1 VNPSNQARSAN
12 WLVFGAM
19 IALTANIAP
28 AIFHTFGLFIKPVS
42 EELGF
47 SRSALSAALL
57 IITAVTV
64 VVSPYVG
71 RLIDRHG
78 VTKITMP
85 CIIIFAVAVAA
96 LAGTHSL
103 AYFLAAFFVM
113 GLVGIAHSPLS
124 YSREISRRFD
134 RHRGKALGIASA
146 GIGIGGAIIPL
157 IAQRSIEA
165 YGWRSAYLI
174 LGAIIISVGL
184 IGFYFFQRG
193 IDNRLMNRGGQAA
206 GGPGGDAEKRFKK
219 STIFWSLLVG
229 FLIMGIGIN
238 GSMSHLG
245 AILSD
250 RGGSLSFAGSA
261 QVAVGISMI
270 VGRVLCGFLLDRFA
284 PYNIATLF
292 VLIPMA
298 GIATLATSTDP
309 TVIVLGCVL
318 LGLGLGG
325 EADLLTFLTARYF
338 NLASYAEISGYFFSA
353 FTLGVGVGSFA
364 LARSFDMMGS
374 YQTGMFLS
382 VALLLVLCV
391 VFQSLRF
398 MAPAVAPRLDDAVV
412 PAP

>member
-1 VNPSNQARSAN
+1 VNSNAQTHSAN

-19 IALTANIAP
+19 MALTANIAP

-42 EELGF
+42 EDLNL
-47 SRSALSAALL
+47 SRSSLSAALL

-64 VVSPYVG
+64 VVSPIVG

-78 VTKITMP
+78 VTKITVP

-96 LAGTHSL
+96 LAGTNSL
-103 AYFLAAFFVM
+103 FYFLAAFFIM

-134 RHRGKALGIASA
+134 AHRGKALGIAAA
-146 GIGIGGAIIPL
+146 GIGVGGAIIPL
-157 IAQRSIEA
+157 IAQRSIDA

-174 LGAIIISVGL
+174 LGAIIIGVGL

-193 IDNRLMNRGGQAA
+193 IDRRPIDHSARDYTA
-206 GGPGGDAEKRFKK
+206 TGDAGDKPFKK
-219 STIFWSLLVG
+219 STVFWTLLVG

-250 RGGSLSFAGSA
+250 RGSSLSFAASA
-261 QVAVGISMI
+261 QVAVGLSMI
-270 VGRVLCGFLLDRFA
+270 VGRVLCGFLLDRFT
-284 PYNIATLF
+284 PHNVATMF
-292 VLIPMA
+292 ILIPMA
-298 GIATLATSTDP
+298 GLGILATTADP
-309 TVIVLGCVL
+309 GNIVIGCVL

-338 NLASYAEISGYFFSA
+338 NLRSYAGISAYSLSA
-353 FTLGVGVGSFA
+353 FTLGVGRGAFV
-364 LARSFDMMGS
+364 LARSFDLAGS
-374 YQTGMFLS
+374 YQTGMFMS
-382 VALLLVLCV
+382 IGLLLVLCV
-391 VFQSLRF
+391 LFQSIRF
-398 MAPAVAPRLDDAVV
+398 TAPMAAPGLKQAIS
-412 PAP
+412 PSQ